1 MNKELIIN
9 NDPKSPVSEA
19 FRSLRTNMQ
28 YLKNDSDTQ
37 TIVTTSTVQGEGKT
51 WITTNLAVAFAQL
64 GKKTLLIDSDMRVPR
79 VHKIFEMDQ
88 YPGLSNYLSKISQT
102 GRNEDYTLDSV
113 IKYSEIRN
121 LALILAGSIPPNPS
135 ELLSSNRLQQ
145 LIDEAKEKF
154 DVIIFDGTPCLL
166 VTDAIIISRL
176 VDSTIVVT
184 SNRKTKL
191 DDLKEVKKRVENA
204 GGHIVGVVL
213 NRVKESSKK
222 YESKYYY
229 SSDKSGRKRHSSHS
243 SSYGKHSAE
252 SDIFEEREEIKNAL
266 NKEFNNEEKVEDR
279 VEEKISQ
286 SMSDTRT
293 NRFEDIIQN
302 ENLIDIQSMD
312 SNDTKS
318 GKRFSET
325 SSIIDFTEK
334 KVEPEKV
341 IIEEPEEPVKD
352 EPIEEI
358 VPVKKTS
365 TKRTSSAKKVQEP
378 EEESLE
384 EKLTKAEAELE
395 VKESKTKKTKKET
408 KKEKAPKK
416 TKEEKEVIKKEK
428 KAEKETKK
436 KETTKKTSAKPK
448 GIVKTTKA
456 KTSTTKKA
464 EKKVTPVKRARVKAV
479 TKVDAEETKVR
490 NTLKEK
496 ILDLFT
502 EEVDEE
508 E

>member
-28 YLKNDSDTQ
+28 YLKNDSDKQ

-51 WITTNLAVAFAQL
+51 WITCNLAVAFAQL

-135 ELLSSNRLQQ
+135 ELLSSTRLQQ

-229 SSDKSGRKRHSSHS
+229 SSDKSGRKHRSSHSSHS
-243 SSYGKHSAE
+243 SSYGRHSRE
-252 SDIFEEREEIKNAL
+252 DDIFEEREEIREAL
-266 NKEFNNEEKVEDR
+266 NSDFEKEEPKDEVEEKVSQAFN
-279 VEEKISQ
+279 EE
-286 SMSDTRT
+286 RT
-293 NRFEDIIQN
+293 NRFENIIQG
-302 ENLIDIQSMD
+302 ENLLDIDNMD
-312 SNDTKS
+312 ARGSKG
-318 GKRFSET
+318 GKRFSEPA
-325 SSIIDFTEK
+325 SVIDFAEK
-334 KVEPEKV
+334 KAEPEKV
-341 IIEEPEEPVKD
+341 APEEPEEKAA
-352 EPIEEI
+352 
-358 VPVKKTS
+358 
-365 TKRTSSAKKVQEP
+365 AKKPPTRKSSSSPKKKIQES
-378 EEESLE
+378 EEGDLE
-384 EKLTKAEAELE
+384 KKVAPVEVGEEDIKKA
-395 VKESKTKKTKKET
+395 TKK
-408 KKEKAPKK
+408 KK
-416 TKEEKEVIKKEK
+416 TKEDKEEAKKV
-428 KAEKETKK
+428 KETKK
-436 KETTKKTSAKPK
+436 KKEEKEKKETKVEKESKKKETSKKTSAKPK
-448 GIVKTTKA
+448 GIVKKATKTKA
-456 KTSTTKKA
+456 VVKKV
-464 EKKVTPVKRARVKAV
+464 EKKETPVKRTRAKAV
-479 TKVDAEETKVR
+479 TKVDAEEVKVR
-490 NTLKEK
+490 NTLREK

>member
-37 TIVTTSTVQGEGKT
+37 TMVTTSTVQGEGKT

-113 IKYSEIRN
+113 IKYSEIKN

-176 VDSTIVVT
+176 VDSTIIVT

-204 GGHIVGVVL
+204 GGHIAGVVL

-229 SSDKSGRKRHSSHS
+229 SSDKSGRKRRSNHSSN
-243 SSYGKHSAE
+243 YGKHSIE
-252 SDIFEEREEIKNAL
+252 SDIFEEQEEIKAAL
-266 NKEFNNEEKVEDR
+266 NSEFNEDEKEVRIEDR
-279 VEEKISQ
+279 ISQ

-293 NRFEDIIQN
+293 NRFENIIQD
-302 ENLIDIQSMD
+302 ENLIDIENMD
-312 SNDTKS
+312 ARGTKS

-325 SSIIDFTEK
+325 SSVIDFAEK
-334 KVEPEKV
+334 KAEPEKV
-341 IIEEPEEPVKD
+341 VKED
-352 EPIEEI
+352 LEDAA
-358 VPVKKTS
+358 
-365 TKRTSSAKKVQEP
+365 SAKKPPTRKSSSSKKKIQES
-378 EEESLE
+378 EEGNLE
-384 EKLTKAEAELE
+384 KKVDPVEADLE
-395 VKESKTKKTKKET
+395 VKEDKLEAIEEEI
-408 KKEKAPKK
+408 KKEKAKKK
-416 TKEEKEVIKKEK
+416 TKEEKEIIKKEK

-436 KETTKKTSAKPK
+436 KEATKKKETTKKTATKPK

-456 KTSTTKKA
+456 KTSTTKKE
-464 EKKVTPVKRARVKAV
+464 EKKATPRKTRAKVV
-479 TKVDAEETKVR
+479 TKVDAEEVKVR
-490 NTLKEK
+490 NTLREK

>member
-9 NDPKSPVSEA
+9 NDPKSPISEV

-28 YLKNDSDTQ
+28 YLNNDSGKQ

-51 WITTNLAVAFAQL
+51 WITCNLAVAFAQL

-79 VHKIFEMDQ
+79 VHRIFEMDQ

-102 GRNEDYTLDSV
+102 GRNEEYSIDSV
-113 IKYSEIRN
+113 IKYTEIKN

-135 ELLSSNRLQQ
+135 ELLSSNRLEQ
-145 LIDEAKEKF
+145 LIEDAKEKF

-176 VDSTIVVT
+176 VDSTLVVT

-229 SSDKSGRKRHSSHS
+229 SYDKSDRKHHSSN
-243 SSYGKHSAE
+243 YGRHAKDE
-252 SDIFEEREEIKNAL
+252 IFNEREDIRTAL
-266 NKEFNNEEKVEDR
+266 ASEFGNEEKRIDSL
-279 VEEKISQ
+279 EEKISQ
-286 SMSDTRT
+286 NINETKN

-302 ENLIDIQSMD
+302 ENLIDVEDIEDNNESEG
-312 SNDTKS
+312 
-318 GKRFSET
+318 GKRFSEEPR
-325 SSIIDFTEK
+325 IIDFAEK
-334 KVEPEKV
+334 K
-341 IIEEPEEPVKD
+341 EEPEIAVKEESAEEILEDKAINDTSTLNEETLKTEEFITKD
-352 EPIEEI
+352 ENIESDI
-358 VPVKKTS
+358 KK
-365 TKRTSSAKKVQEP
+365 AEEP
-378 EEESLE
+378 E
-384 EKLTKAEAELE
+384 
-395 VKESKTKKTKKET
+395 VIKKET
-408 KKEKAPKK
+408 KKDTKRKKDTEKEKAKK
-416 TKEEKEVIKKEK
+416 VLKDKKEK
-428 KAEKETKK
+428 EKKTVKETKETKK
-436 KETTKKTSAKPK
+436 LSTAKKIPAKTK

-456 KTSTTKKA
+456 KASTTSAKNTEKKEPASKKTSTKK
-464 EKKVTPVKRARVKAV
+464 T
-479 TKVDAEETKVR
+479 TKVDAEEVKVR

-508 E
+508 ESK

>member
-102 GRNEDYTLDSV
+102 GRNEEYTLDSV
-113 IKYSEIRN
+113 IKYSEIKN

-135 ELLSSNRLQQ
+135 ELLSSNRLQE

-176 VDSTIVVT
+176 VDSTIIVT

-204 GGHIVGVVL
+204 GGHIAGVVL

-243 SSYGKHSAE
+243 SNYGKHSFE
-252 SDIFEEREEIKNAL
+252 SDIFEEKEEIKAAL
-266 NKEFNNEEKVEDR
+266 NNEFNNEEKVEDNR
-279 VEEKISQ
+279 IEEKISQ
-286 SMSDTRT
+286 SMSDART
-293 NRFEDIIQN
+293 NRFEDIIQD
-302 ENLIDIQSMD
+302 ENLIDIDSMD
-312 SNDTKS
+312 ARGKKS
-318 GKRFSET
+318 GKRFSEDT
-325 SSIIDFTEK
+325 SVIDFAEKQTEPVKVVKEEPEDMPTTKKPPTRKSSSSKKKIQESEEGNLEK
-334 KVEPEKV
+334 KVD
-341 IIEEPEEPVKD
+341 PV
-352 EPIEEI
+352 
-358 VPVKKTS
+358 
-365 TKRTSSAKKVQEP
+365 
-378 EEESLE
+378 
-384 EKLTKAEAELE
+384 EADLE
-395 VKESKTKKTKKET
+395 VKEDKLEAIEEEI
-408 KKEKAPKK
+408 KKEKAKKK
-416 TKEEKEVIKKEK
+416 TKEEKEIIKKEK
-428 KAEKETKK
+428 KAEKEANK
-436 KETTKKTSAKPK
+436 KEAIKKTAMKPK

-456 KTSTTKKA
+456 KTSTTKKE
-464 EKKVTPVKRARVKAV
+464 EKKVTPRKTRAKTV
-479 TKVDAEETKVR
+479 TKVDAEEVKVR
-490 NTLKEK
+490 NTLREK

-502 EEVDEE
+502 EEVDDEE
-508 E
+508 

>member
-28 YLKNDSDTQ
+28 YLKNNSDTQ

-135 ELLSSNRLQQ
+135 ELLSSNRLQE

-176 VDSTIVVT
+176 VDSTIIVT

-204 GGHIVGVVL
+204 GGHIAGVVL

-229 SSDKSGRKRHSSHS
+229 SSDKSGRKRHSNHS
-243 SSYGKHSAE
+243 SNYGKHSFE
-252 SDIFEEREEIKNAL
+252 SDIFEEKEEIKAAL
-266 NKEFNNEEKVEDR
+266 NNEFNNEEKVEDR
-279 VEEKISQ
+279 KENRIEEEISQ
-286 SMSDTRT
+286 SMSDART
-293 NRFEDIIQN
+293 NRFEDIIQD
-302 ENLIDIQSMD
+302 ESLIDIDSMD
-312 SNDTKS
+312 ARGKKS
-318 GKRFSET
+318 GKRFSEDT
-325 SSIIDFTEK
+325 SVIDFAEK
-334 KVEPEKV
+334 QTEPEKV
-341 IIEEPEEPVKD
+341 VKEEPEDMPTT
-352 EPIEEI
+352 
-358 VPVKKTS
+358 KKPPTR
-365 TKRTSSAKKVQEP
+365 KSSSSKKKIQEP
-378 EEESLE
+378 EEGTLE
-384 EKLTKAEAELE
+384 KKVDPVEEEVE
-395 VKESKTKKTKKET
+395 VKESKTTTKIKKET

-416 TKEEKEVIKKEK
+416 TKEEKELIKKEK

-436 KETTKKTSAKPK
+436 KETTKKVPTKPK
-448 GIVKTTKA
+448 GIVKTTKTKA
-456 KTSTTKKA
+456 SSTKKE
-464 EKKVTPVKRARVKAV
+464 EKKEATPVKKTRAKAKTV
-479 TKVDAEETKVR
+479 TKVDAEEVKVR
-490 NTLKEK
+490 NTLREK

-502 EEVDEE
+502 EEVDDEE
-508 E
+508 